1 MAMRNTTLIE
11 TETLEFRTS
20 IQATSTLA
28 NLPLPITMN
37 FMLPRDPPNTGASST
52 RGSGVSLLGV
62 SLKGLCAEVWV
73 RGFEEEITPK
83 ARTGTSDV
91 LQRKSPASPQTARK
105 LKTPGSDTDSVSSSP
120 KPARKT
126 PKSKSPKVTER
137 KSPRSPI
144 SEKKKPSR
152 VQELESQLA
161 QLEEDLK
168 KTKDHLNSSESWK
181 RKAQQEAEEAKK
193 QLLAMSKELED
204 SQQQLLELSASEEER
219 LQELRKISQDRDREW
234 QSELEAV
241 QKQHSMDSTALVSA
255 MNEIQKLKIQL
266 ERVRELE
273 AVHISNAESDNAEIE
288 DLRMELD
295 DALTLVEK
303 LKNEVSDCKESES
316 RALEIVGKTQMQLE
330 EANKTVERLQ
340 LEGVKASEAYKSLAL
355 ELEQS
360 RAQVKSL
367 EELVSKLQAGLVG
380 GATKNMLGPVN
391 EAELVQENV
400 ENEEINQ
407 LKAEL
412 VSAKSE
418 AAQLKSALDVSEV
431 RYQEEY
437 IRSTLQIRSAFE
449 QLEHAKLESSQ
460 RQGELNEELKRAKA
474 DMEELRVRLMDKE
487 SQLQGL
493 SEENEMLMSR
503 IKQNQPSETES
514 EPVVELKN
522 LDADI
527 TELKERLLDRET
539 ELQNV
544 SDENNTLKMEIK
556 RVELEK
562 NKFSDEAVAS
572 VEAARAA
579 EREALMKL
587 GCITEEADKSNRR
600 VAQVTEQLDASQAA
614 NSELEAELRRLK
626 VQSDQWRKAAEAA
639 AAMISAGNNGKF
651 VERTGSLDSSYNSIT
666 AKMNSPY
673 SEDTDDDSPKKK
685 NTNMLKKIG
694 VLWKKNH

>member
-1 MAMRNTTLIE
+1 M
-11 TETLEFRTS
+11 
-20 IQATSTLA
+20 Q
-28 NLPLPITMN
+28 
-37 FMLPRDPPNTGASST
+37 
-52 RGSGVSLLGV
+52 
-62 SLKGLCAEVWV
+62 
-73 RGFEEEITPK
+73 TPK
-83 ARTGTSDV
+83 ARTGTSEV
-91 LQRKSPASPQTARK
+91 PQRKSPASPQNARK

-120 KPARKT
+120 KPGSKT
-126 PKSKSPKVTER
+126 PKNKSPKVTER

-144 SEKKKPSR
+144 SEKQPSR
-152 VQELESQLA
+152 VQESESQLA

-168 KTKDHLNSSESWK
+168 RTKDKLNSSESWK

-193 QLLAMSKELED
+193 QLLAMSKELEE

-219 LQELRKISQDRDREW
+219 LQELHKISQDRDQAW
-234 QSELEAV
+234 KSELEAV
-241 QKQHSMDSTALVSA
+241 QKQHSMDSTALMSA
-255 MNEIQKLKIQL
+255 MNEIQKLKMQL
-266 ERVRELE
+266 ERVHESE

-295 DALTLVEK
+295 EALTLVEK
-303 LKNEVSDCKESES
+303 LKNELSDCKESES
-316 RALEIVGKTQMQLE
+316 RDLEVVGKTQMQLE
-330 EANKTVERLQ
+330 AANKTVETLQ
-340 LEGVKASEAYKSLAL
+340 LEGEKASEAYKSLAL
-355 ELEQS
+355 ELDQA

-367 EELVSKLQAGLVG
+367 EELVSKLQADLVG
-380 GATKNMLGPVN
+380 GANKNMLGLVI
-391 EAELVQENV
+391 EAEPELAPKNV

-418 AAQLKSALDVSEV
+418 ATQLKSALDVSEV

-449 QLEHAKLESSQ
+449 QLEHAKSESSR
-460 RQGELNEELKRAKA
+460 RQGELNEELKRARA
-474 DMEELRVRLMDKE
+474 DIEELRERLMDKE

-493 SEENEMLMSR
+493 SEENEILMSR
-503 IKQNQPSETES
+503 MKQNQPSEKES
-514 EPVVELKN
+514 EPVVELKK
-522 LDADI
+522 LDADMAK
-527 TELKERLLDRET
+527 LKERLLDRET

-544 SDENNTLKMEIK
+544 TEENNALKKEIK
-556 RVELEK
+556 REELEK
-562 NKFSDEAVAS
+562 NKIPDEAVAS
-572 VEAARAA
+572 AEAARAT
-579 EREALMKL
+579 EREALVKL
-587 GCITEEADKSNRR
+587 GYITEEADESNRR
-600 VAQVTEQLDASQAA
+600 VAQITEQLDAAQAA

-666 AKMNSPY
+666 AKMSSPY
-673 SEDTDDDSPKKK
+673 SENTDDDSPKKK